1 MRKIFFCIITALFLS
16 TFSACGLKE
25 MQLNSENSENS
36 LPSQPEENSQF
47 VETLELT
54 ENSQSGQTAEKKEF
68 SFTSAEDVE
77 SISDEDL
84 VIIAYGDYK
93 REDFF
98 EEGSSVAIDLFDV
111 SLMVPTE
118 EEPENTYETIRI
130 DILDIKEIGE
140 NHDNNTLI
148 TSEFLKEYG
157 ASDVERI
164 IDLQNT
170 RVPGEATGILVKDK
184 EIIYCGETDYYVEY
198 SGRYTDCRSLYE
210 NDVLVTHNIP
220 RAYRFVYMKTFVMCI
235 YDNGYRPMMLG
246 ELNKEYVQQQMDYY
260 MSGTEYYTMVY
271 RETEETEDS
280 YIYTYYYVTLSG
292 GDWGINDEAV
302 LYKEA
307 IQIDKDTHIL
317 YYNYFYEPVKSVKI
331 PGTAPSCFEE
341 Y

>member
-1 MRKIFFCIITALFLS
+1 MRKFFFCIITALF
-16 TFSACGLKE
+16 FSIFAACGSKE

-47 VETLELT
+47 VETSELT
-54 ENSQSGQTAEKKEF
+54 ENSQSGQTAVKKEF
-68 SFTSAEDVE
+68 SFTSVEDVE
-77 SISDEDL
+77 NLSDEDL
-84 VIIAYGDYK
+84 VMIATGDYS

-98 EEGSSVAIDLFDV
+98 EEGSFATINLFDV
-111 SLMVPTE
+111 ELMVPTE

-130 DILDIKEIGE
+130 DILDIEEIGE
-140 NHDNNTLI
+140 NHDNHTLI
-148 TSEFLKEYG
+148 SSEFLKEYG
-157 ASDVERI
+157 AADVEYS

-220 RAYRFVYMKTFVMCI
+220 RADRFVYMKTFVRCY
-235 YDNGYRPMMLG
+235 YDNGYRQMLLG
-246 ELNKEYVQQQMDYY
+246 ELNIDYVQQQMDYF
-260 MSGTEYYTMVY
+260 MNGIEWYTMVY

-302 LYKEA
+302 LFKEA

-317 YYNYFYEPVKSVKI
+317 YHNYYYEPVKSVEI